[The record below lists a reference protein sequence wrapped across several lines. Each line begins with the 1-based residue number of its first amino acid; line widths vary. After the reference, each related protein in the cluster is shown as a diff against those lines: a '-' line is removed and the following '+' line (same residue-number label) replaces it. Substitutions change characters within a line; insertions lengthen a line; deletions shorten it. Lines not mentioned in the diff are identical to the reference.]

1 MNNGQWTMNNSV
13 RHYAIR
19 AMRFAFSL
27 SVFSVSSVAIF
38 LIFAS
43 VAFAQSK
50 ITVRLAPET
59 TIENDRIELGK
70 IAKISG
76 ETTQITKLNSV
87 SLGYAPSVGMLR
99 ELTKDRINLA
109 IAAAGF
115 SAADYTLDAP
125 AKIIVR
131 RSAQSVGEKMLREA
145 VEKAVSEQLNAE
157 GVNFKI
163 VRLDLPAQ
171 IEIPSGEIEVKA
183 DLGNSRN
190 LFAAFSI
197 SLEIQA
203 DKKTVR
209 RVSAMTQIEAF
220 ADVLVAS
227 KDLTL
232 GSKISAGD
240 VTIENRR
247 LEKPLASYLRTPEN
261 LRGVNLTKNISA
273 GTVLTTN
280 TVVSAAVIK
289 TGDLVQIQAQSG
301 NLKIII
307 NGEAR
312 TNGKIGDRISVKNT
326 QSGAL
331 LQAVVLDEK
340 TVKVNF

>member
-1 MNNGQWTMNNSV
+1 MNNGQRTTDNFV
-13 RHYAIR
+13 LRFTFYIL
-19 AMRFAFSL
+19 RFASL
-27 SVFSVSSVAIF
+27 S
-38 LIFAS
+38 FALVVLCFIS
-43 VAFAQSK
+43 ASAQSK
-50 ITVRLAPET
+50 TIVRLAPET

-70 IAKISG
+70 IAEISG
-76 ETTQITKLNSV
+76 ESSQINKLNSV

-115 SAADYTLDAP
+115 SATDYTLDAP

-131 RSAQSVGEKMLREA
+131 RSAQSVGEKMMREA
-145 VEKAVSEQLNAE
+145 VEKAVAEQLKAE

-190 LFAAFSI
+190 LFAPFSI

-203 DKKTVR
+203 NKKTVR

-232 GSKISAGD
+232 GSKISAID

-247 LEKPLASYLRTPEN
+247 LEKPLASYLRNSEN

-273 GTVLTTN
+273 GTVLTTDKI
-280 TVVSAAVIK
+280 VSAAVIK
-289 TGDLVQIQAQSG
+289 TGDLVQIQAQSD

-326 QSGAL
+326 QSGAI

>member
-1 MNNGQWTMNNSV
+1 
-13 RHYAIR
+13 
-19 AMRFAFSL
+19 
-27 SVFSVSSVAIF
+27 VFF
-38 LIFAS
+38 LFLTSA
-43 VAFAQSK
+43 VFAQSK
-50 ITVRLAPET
+50 TIIHLAPES
-59 TIENDRIELGK
+59 TIENDRIELGN

-76 ETTQITKLNSV
+76 KTAQIARLNAV

-115 SAADYTLDAP
+115 SAGEYTLDAP

-131 RSAQSVGEKMLREA
+131 RAAQSVTENILREA
-145 VEKAVSEQLNAE
+145 VEKVIAEQLKAE
-157 GVNFKI
+157 GVSFKI

-171 IEIPSGEIEVKA
+171 VEIPSGDVSVKA

-190 LFAAFSI
+190 LFAPFSI

-203 DKKTVR
+203 DKKVVR
-209 RVSAMTQIEAF
+209 RLSLMTQIEAY
-220 ADVLVAS
+220 ADVLVTT

-232 GSKISAGD
+232 GGKLSAD
-240 VTIENRR
+240 DLKIENRR
-247 LEKPLASYLRTPEN
+247 LEKPLTNYIRNAET
-261 LRGVNLTKNISA
+261 LRGFNLTKNLSA
-273 GTVLTTN
+273 GTALTTD
-280 TVVSAAVIK
+280 TIVSAAVIK
-289 TGDLVQIQAQSG
+289 TGDSVQIQAQSD

-312 TNGKIGDRISVKNT
+312 ANGKIGDRISVKNT
-326 QSGAL
+326 QSGAI
-331 LQAVVLDEK
+331 LQAIVLDEK

>member
-1 MNNGQWTMNNSV
+1 MDNGQRTTNNAV
-13 RHYAIR
+13 LRYAIR
-19 AMRFAFSL
+19 AMRIAFSL
-27 SVFSVSSVAIF
+27 SVFSVLSVAIF
-38 LIFAS
+38 LIPVS
-43 VAFAQSK
+43 AQSRT
-50 ITVRLAPET
+50 IVRLAPET

-76 ETTQITKLNSV
+76 ESSQITKLNAV

-99 ELTKDRINLA
+99 ELTKDRISLA

-115 SAADYTLDAP
+115 SAAEYTLDAP

-131 RSAQSVGEKMLREA
+131 RAAQSVTENILREA
-145 VEKAVSEQLNAE
+145 VEKVVSEQLKSE
-157 GVNFKI
+157 GVSFKI

-171 IEIPSGEIEVKA
+171 IEIPSGDVSVKA

-190 LFAAFSI
+190 LFAPFSI

-209 RVSAMTQIEAF
+209 RVSAMTQIEAY
-220 ADVLVAS
+220 ADVLVVS
-227 KDLTL
+227 KDVTL
-232 GSKISAGD
+232 GSKISPTD
-240 VTIENRR
+240 VTTENRR
-247 LEKPLASYLRTPEN
+247 LEKPLTNYLRNPES
-261 LRGVNLTKNISA
+261 LRGVNSTKNLSA
-273 GTVLTTN
+273 GTVLTTEAI
-280 TVVSAAVIK
+280 VSAAVIK
-289 TGDLVQIQAQSG
+289 TGDSVQIQAQSG

-326 QSGAL
+326 QSGAI

>member
-1 MNNGQWTMNNSV
+1 MENGKWKMENNTL
-13 RHYAIR
+13 H
-19 AMRFAFSL
+19 FAL
-27 SVFSVSSVAIF
+27 SILHFALSSVAIF
-38 LIFAS
+38 LFFAS
-43 VAFAQSK
+43 LAFSQNK
-50 ITVRLAPET
+50 TIVRLAPET
-59 TIENDRIELGK
+59 MIENDRIELGK

-76 ETTQITKLNSV
+76 EAAKIDKLNSV

-115 SAADYTLDAP
+115 SAGDYTLDAP

-131 RSAQSVGEKMLREA
+131 RAAQSVGETMMREA
-145 VEKAVSEQLNAE
+145 VEKAVAEQLKAE
-157 GVNFKI
+157 GVSFKI

-190 LFAAFSI
+190 LFAPFSI

-209 RVSAMTQIEAF
+209 RLSLMTQIEAF
-220 ADVLVAS
+220 ANVLVAS
-227 KDLTL
+227 KDLSL
-232 GSKISAGD
+232 GSKMSASD
-240 VTIENRR
+240 VIIENRR
-247 LEKPLASYLRTPEN
+247 LEKPLTNYLRTPEN
-261 LRGVNLTKNISA
+261 LRGVNLTKNIST
-273 GTVLTTN
+273 GTLLTTD

-301 NLKIII
+301 NLKIIVG
-307 NGEAR
+307 GEAR

-326 QSGAL
+326 QSGAI

>member
-1 MNNGQWTMNNSV
+1 MENKAL
-13 RHYAIR
+13 HL
-19 AMRFAFSL
+19 AFSFFHFGL
-27 SVFSVSSVAIF
+27 CFAVIF
-38 LIFAS
+38 LISAS
-43 VAFAQSK
+43 AQTK
-50 ITVRLAPET
+50 TIVRLAPET

-70 IAKISG
+70 IARISG
-76 ETTQITKLNSV
+76 DNAKIQKLNSV

-115 SAADYTLDAP
+115 SAADYALDAP

-131 RSAQSVGEKMLREA
+131 RAAQSVAENVLREA
-145 VEKAVSEQLNAE
+145 VEKAVAEQLKAE
-157 GVNFKI
+157 GVSFKI
-163 VRLDLPAQ
+163 ARLDLPAQ
-171 IEIPSGEIEVKA
+171 IEIPSGAIEVKA

-190 LFAAFSI
+190 LFAPFSI

-209 RVSAMTQIEAF
+209 RISAMTQIEAF
-220 ADVLVAS
+220 ADILVAS

-232 GSKISAGD
+232 GGKISATD
-240 VTIENRR
+240 FSIENRR
-247 LEKPLASYLRTPEN
+247 LEKPLANYIRNIEN
-261 LRGVNLTKNISA
+261 LRGFNLTKNLSA
-273 GTVLTTN
+273 GTVLTTDA
-280 TVVSAAVIK
+280 VVSAAVIK
-289 TGDLVQIQAQSG
+289 TGDSVQIQAQSG

-312 TNGKIGDRISVKNT
+312 ANGKIGDRISVKNT